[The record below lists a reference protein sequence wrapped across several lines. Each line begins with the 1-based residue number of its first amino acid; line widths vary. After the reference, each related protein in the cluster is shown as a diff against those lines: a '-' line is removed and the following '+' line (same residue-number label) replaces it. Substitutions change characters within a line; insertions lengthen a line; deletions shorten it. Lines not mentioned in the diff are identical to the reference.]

1 MRILLIE
8 DSESLRK
15 SLGLGLRKT
24 GYSVDV
30 AADGAEGLSM
40 ALMGEYDIL
49 ILDLM
54 LPELDGLTILKTLR
68 KRQITLRVLILSARS
83 EPQERAS
90 GILAGADDYLSKP
103 FAFDELCARL
113 INLMRR
119 GEPQYHRDI
128 IAVQE
133 FELDLQTRQLCYRQQ
148 PVVLTPNEYRI
159 VECLFNNKS
168 RIVSSEMLSEYITG
182 SYDSISKNAI
192 EAHLSTIRRKVR
204 KLGAELPVVNKRGFG
219 YTVSTEL

>member
-1 MRILLIE
+1 MRILFIE

-24 GYSVDV
+24 GYSVDI

-54 LPELDGLTILKTLR
+54 LPEVDGMTILKTLR
-68 KRQITLRVLILSARS
+68 KRNMAVRVLILSARS
-83 EPQERAS
+83 EPEERTS

-119 GEPQYHRDI
+119 GEPQYYRDVI
-128 IAVQE
+128 CVE
-133 FELDLQTRQLCYRQQ
+133 KFELDLQSKHLSYDQQ

-159 VECLFNNKS
+159 VECLFSNKN
-168 RIVSSEMLSEYITG
+168 RIVTSEKLSEYITG

-204 KLGAELPVVNKRGFG
+204 KMGAELPVTNKRGFG
-219 YTVSTEL
+219 YTVNAVS